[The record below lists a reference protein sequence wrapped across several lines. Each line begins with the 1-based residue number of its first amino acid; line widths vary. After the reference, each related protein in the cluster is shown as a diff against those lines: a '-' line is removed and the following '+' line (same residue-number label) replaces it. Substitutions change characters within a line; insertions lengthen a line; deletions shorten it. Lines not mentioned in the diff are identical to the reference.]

1 MTIVQIVC
9 TVIVAVL
16 LAAQIIIDISWLVSI
31 SRAKE
36 RAVIGTLSHL
46 WLDIIL
52 LGIQIANLI
61 ISDNKLIW
69 ILVTLYL
76 VLAIPGRFINV
87 LSPEGVR
94 TFIIF
99 NNKGGIIPV
108 DDYSYQYVHSG
119 SGKENL
125 ELHRKKSGRVETYTL
140 GIKNI
145 KVIQMLADY
154 YGKYGY
160 ENPLLKQD
168 TE

>member
-16 LAAQIIIDISWLVSI
+16 AAAQLILDLSWLISI
-31 SRAKE
+31 LSAKE
-36 RAVIGTLSHL
+36 RTVIGTLSHL
-46 WLDIIL
+46 WLYIIWSA
-52 LGIQIANLI
+52 ILI
-61 ISDNKLIW
+61 LELIVSDNKLIW
-69 ILVTLYL
+69 IL
-76 VLAIPGRFINV
+76 LAVSWAISLPPSIINV

-99 NNKGGIIPV
+99 NNKDGIIPV
-108 DDYSYQYVHSG
+108 DDYSYQYVQSG
-119 SGKENL
+119 SGKEKL
-125 ELHRKKSGRVETYTL
+125 ELHRKKSGRAETYTL

>member
-1 MTIVQIVC
+1 MTIVQIIC
-9 TVIVAVL
+9 TVVLAVL

-52 LGIQIANLI
+52 LGIQIADLI

-69 ILVTLYL
+69 ILLILYL

-99 NNKGGIIPV
+99 NNKDGIIPV
-108 DDYSYQYVHSG
+108 DDYSYQYVQSG
-119 SGKENL
+119 SGKEKL
-125 ELHRKKSGRVETYTL
+125 ELHRKKSGRVEAYTL

-168 TE
+168 AE